1 MKIRSMTTFVI
12 VGRPEPGEYQ
22 GNKTFKLNVLAE
34 DSAGDIKC
42 SEDAYYAAC
51 SMSSAFAP
59 VKAELLYNDA
69 YKTIQITRIFANEP
83 ANSGSKTPPA
93 GK

>member
-1 MKIRSMTTFVI
+1 MKIRCVTGLVI

-42 SEDAYYAAC
+42 SEDAYKAAC
-51 SMSSAFAP
+51 EMKNFFEP

-69 YKTIQITRIFANEP
+69 YKTIQITRIIPQEP
-83 ANSGSKTPPA
+83 ANSGTKPSPA

>member
-1 MKIRSMTTFVI
+1 MTVLNI

-22 GNKTFKLNVLAE
+22 GNKTYKLNILSE

-42 SEDAYYAAC
+42 SEDAYDAAC
-51 SMSSAFAP
+51 AMSNAFAP

-69 YKTIQITRIFANEP
+69 YKTIQITRIIPQEP
-83 ANSGSKTPPA
+83 ANSGVKTPPA